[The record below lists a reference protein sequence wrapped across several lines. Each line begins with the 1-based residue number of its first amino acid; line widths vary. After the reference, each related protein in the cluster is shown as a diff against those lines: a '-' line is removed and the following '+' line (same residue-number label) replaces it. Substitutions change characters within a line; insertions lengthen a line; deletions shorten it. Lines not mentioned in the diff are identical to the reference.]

1 MWDMGEKMTTKG
13 DGTYV
18 AARYGAVWIVTTED
32 EAVRFDYLDMNDH
45 DLEEGWVSCVF
56 APMKERPPWMAFLD
70 RVRCIVLNKGVS
82 IEEALKEVRAQEV
95 EKK

>member
-1 MWDMGEKMTTKG
+1 MDEK
-13 DGTYV
+13 YV

-32 EAVRFDYLDMNDH
+32 EAVRFDYLDFTSD
-45 DLEEGWVSCVF
+45 DLDEGWFSCAF
-56 APMKERPPWMAFLD
+56 APMKERPSWMALLD

-82 IEEALKEVRAQEV
+82 IEDALKEVRAQEV